1 MRTEESLYARFA
13 GTVRRRPDAVALEVA
28 GRSYRYAELEE
39 LAGRLAGLLV
49 AAHGGRVPRRVGLL
63 ASRTVT
69 AYAGYLAVQRLGAVV
84 VPLNPAFPAAR
95 NAAIAE
101 RAELDLVLAQGDH
114 VETAGTAGTAGTAE
128 AAETAGAA
136 GAVLP
141 VPVVAV
147 DAGRSHPAL
156 AQVTVPP
163 VRPVRPD
170 DVCYILF
177 TSGSTGVPKGVPVR
191 HRNVAAFLDHVIP
204 RYGLDVG
211 ARLSQTFDLTFDLSV
226 FDLFGAW
233 ASGGTVVVPGPH
245 DLLAPAR
252 FVARERITHWFSVPS
267 VVSLAGRL
275 RGLAPGSMPHLRWS
289 LFCGEP
295 LTFRQAAAWQAAAPA
310 SVVENLYGPTELTLS
325 CTQYRLPPD
334 VADTAGEPAAT
345 VPIGTLYPG
354 LEHLVVDE
362 AGRPAP
368 EGELCV
374 RGAQR
379 FPGYLDPD
387 DNRGRFVRFTDGVA
401 TVVEEAREPAE
412 DLWYRTGDRVRVA
425 GRDLLHVGR
434 LDQQVKVRGF
444 RVELGEIETAL
455 RQEPGVG
462 DAVVVAVAGRGGQ
475 TVLAAACTGDGR
487 DGGDGGAGGEGLD
500 TARLL
505 AALRDRLPA
514 YMVPDS
520 VTALPSSPLNANG
533 KTDRRAL
540 QSSLAPHIDATGG
553 ASARRERTS

>member
-1 MRTEESLYARFA
+1 MRTDESLYARFA
-13 GTVRRRPDAVALEVA
+13 ATVGRCPDAVALEV
-28 GRSYRYAELEE
+28 GGERYRYAELDQLAAQ
-39 LAGRLAGLLV
+39 LAGTLV
-49 AAHGGRVPRRVGLL
+49 AAGGGRVPRRVGLL

-84 VPLNPAFPAAR
+84 VPLNPTFPAAR
-95 NAAIAE
+95 NATIAE
-101 RAELDLVLAQGDH
+101 RAELDLVLAQGDQ
-114 VETAGTAGTAGTAE
+114 
-128 AAETAGAA
+128 AGAA
-136 GAVLP
+136 LP

-147 DAGRSHPAL
+147 DARRPDPGLTEAAVPA
-156 AQVTVPP
+156 

-170 DVCYILF
+170 DICYILF

-191 HRNVAAFLDHVIP
+191 HRSVGAYLDHVIP
-204 RYGLDVG
+204 RYGLGVG

-252 FVARERITHWFSVPS
+252 FVVRERITHWFSVPS

-275 RGLAPGSMPHLRWS
+275 RGLAPGSMPDLRWS

-334 VADTAGEPAAT
+334 GVDPAADSGAT
-345 VPIGTLYPG
+345 VPIGTVYPG

-362 AGRPAP
+362 TGRPAP

-374 RGAQR
+374 RGVQR
-379 FPGYLDPD
+379 FPGYLAPE
-387 DNRGRFVRFTDGVA
+387 DNRGRFVRFADGVA
-401 TVVEEAREPAE
+401 TVVEEAPEPAE
-412 DLWYRTGDRVRVA
+412 DLWYRTGDRVRVS
-425 GRDLLHVGR
+425 GGNLLHVGR

-455 RQEPGVG
+455 RQGPGVA
-462 DAVVVAVAGRGGQ
+462 DAVVVAVPGPGGE
-475 TVLAAACTGDGR
+475 TLLAAACTGDGV
-487 DGGDGGAGGEGLD
+487 DP
-500 TARLL
+500 ARLL

-520 VTALPSSPLNANG
+520 VTPLTSFPLNANG
-533 KTDRRAL
+533 KTDRGAL
-540 QSSLAPHIDATGG
+540 RRSLAPHTDGTPGAT
-553 ASARRERTS
+553 AHRERTS